1 MGPALSPGAVGQEM
15 AVCAVLGGVL
25 GILFAIPVFSVIY
38 TLLRTDVRARIRER
52 GIAEGKIK

>member
-1 MGPALSPGAVGQEM
+1 MQPEDTDASSFFLSAHMENKLEEMRIIVAL
-15 AVCAVLGGVL
+15 
-25 GILFAIPVFSVIY
+25 Y